1 MTDAEKLKRI
11 MQDPLL
17 WMTSFASVPDKQGRV
32 VKFQPTPQQKYLM
45 QNKSKYNIILKA
57 RQGGISTVVMLYA
70 CYLALTRQNVTC
82 LLMSYSTQSVT
93 ENFSKLRAFYDY
105 LPDVVK
111 KEETANSRTQLSF
124 INHSKIICCTCGSTD
139 KSRGS
144 SIVLAHVSEAGLC
157 KDENLEKQLL
167 AIEQALVPGGE
178 IFIESTAKGINYF
191 HTLWNKAVSHEN
203 NYKPVFFPWYK
214 EKRMFASE
222 YIEFSDVFKA
232 REGHYLT
239 VEELDEYE
247 KWLYEQGTTLQMIM
261 WRRIKIA
268 NSSEESFAQEFPATP
283 EEAFLNSDG
292 ANVFDTKLINEQIIN
307 VKRNIKELPLPNDM
321 PPTMRK
327 WKKYLKV
334 WKYPEKG
341 KRFYAGIDSA
351 EGLSG
356 DRDYSV
362 MSVLDAEGFQCA
374 EFRCNKIKPYEFTQ
388 LVYDLAVYFQKALLC
403 PERASS
409 GHVVIDKLKEE
420 YHYNNIMRYQTYDDR
435 GRKGRKKWGWESNS
449 KSKPIMINRF
459 VEWFET
465 REIFICSLDTL
476 HEMTLYQNIDGSMNG
491 VGGHDDTVIATG
503 LACEAL
509 HYKNHFLTS

>member
-1 MTDAEKLKRI
+1 MK
-11 MQDPLL
+11 DPLL
-17 WMTSFASVPDKQGRV
+17 WMTSFASVPDKTGRV
-32 VKFQPTPQQKYLM
+32 LKFVPTPQQKYLM

-93 ENFSKLRAFYDY
+93 ENFSKLRAIYDY

-144 SIVLAHVSEAGLC
+144 SIVLAHISEAGLC

-232 REGHYLT
+232 REGYYLT

-247 KWLYEQGTTLQMIM
+247 KWLYEQGATLQMIM

-321 PPTMRK
+321 TPTM
-327 WKKYLKV
+327 
-334 WKYPEKG
+334 
-341 KRFYAGIDSA
+341 
-351 EGLSG
+351 
-356 DRDYSV
+356 
-362 MSVLDAEGFQCA
+362 
-374 EFRCNKIKPYEFTQ
+374 
-388 LVYDLAVYFQKALLC
+388 
-403 PERASS
+403 
-409 GHVVIDKLKEE
+409 
-420 YHYNNIMRYQTYDDR
+420 
-435 GRKGRKKWGWESNS
+435 
-449 KSKPIMINRF
+449 
-459 VEWFET
+459 
-465 REIFICSLDTL
+465 
-476 HEMTLYQNIDGSMNG
+476 
-491 VGGHDDTVIATG
+491 
-503 LACEAL
+503 
-509 HYKNHFLTS
+509 